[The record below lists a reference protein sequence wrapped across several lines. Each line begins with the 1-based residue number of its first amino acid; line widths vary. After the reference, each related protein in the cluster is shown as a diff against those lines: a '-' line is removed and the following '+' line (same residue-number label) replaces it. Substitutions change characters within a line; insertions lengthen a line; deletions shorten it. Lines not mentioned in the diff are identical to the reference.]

1 MKGISLRDAEKARLE
16 ITQQQALEIQKL
28 YKDVY
33 KEYRKQ
39 LKGMTSGGA
48 TASLRKSQL
57 RHLTNSLKEAYNHL
71 GAQLEGNITSA
82 ATQASQAVVEAN
94 SNWLSSIGLSLKGTY
109 AAVPQDVVALL
120 ASGKLYGHGWTL
132 SKAIWGESQQKTH
145 DIETIVARGVAANKS
160 SFDIAKDLEK
170 YVNPGAAKPW
180 DWSKVYPGV
189 HKKVDYSAQR
199 LARTMVSH
207 AYQQSLERVCSKNP
221 FVIGYRWRS
230 AHVARTCEL
239 CIERSETDHHG
250 MGPGV
255 YPKGELP
262 LDHPNGMCTFLTVM
276 SDNLEGISNRLAD
289 WANGKADPELDGWA
303 KGMFP
308 SAKSQDPLSKEWL
321 EKAGYSTDNLPE
333 NFKAWATKLDFD
345 QQTEFLKLAGEG
357 WSHPHP
363 YQVMEAYYNEHVIPG
378 GKSAIK
384 KVKEE
389 VVKKKVKEKVKKA
402 APKMSFDMDK
412 IKQSIDDALSKQDID
427 YLQRLESDAAP
438 WWNSL
443 TKGEQKGIQSY
454 TGVNY
459 SYMNLALR
467 DRNLDQLSS
476 SVKKDLLNA
485 VSGLKKYQ
493 TKEDL
498 VVRRGSSLRSVF
510 SMLGIEQDKD
520 HDLSWLLANADKLQ
534 GSVAKDPGF
543 LSTFPYSSGGFNRQ
557 VEFRIAIPKGS
568 PAPYIDQYSKHRGEK
583 ELLLPPGSMHRLVG
597 MEEAGTKLRVYLEFI
612 GLEE

>member
-1 MKGISLRDAEKARLE
+1 LKGISLRDAEKARLE

-57 RHLTNSLKEAYNHL
+57 RHLTEALKTAYEGL
-71 GAQLEGNITSA
+71 GRTLEGNITSA
-82 ATQASQAVVEAN
+82 ATQASQAVVDAN
-94 SNWLSSIGLSLKGTY
+94 SSWAASIGLDIRGTY
-109 AAVPQDVVALL
+109 AAVPQDVVAML

-132 SKAIWGESQQKTH
+132 SKAIWGESQQKAH

-221 FVIGYRWRS
+221 FVIGYRWRA

-289 WANGKADPELDGWA
+289 WANGKADPELDNWYVGMGGKVEPKA
-303 KGMFP
+303 ETLSYKGLTPEEYEKWLQTNSTYNQMVT
-308 SAKSQDPLSKEWL
+308 DL
-321 EKAGYSTDNLPE
+321 EKELGMTIQEAQGMKDFWMEDRHMWSSDYVNERLELYRQVTSSTSNRYSYVQNADWSKNMNQLYRTGDSSFLVDYFHMGRVSKTEAERLAKQAEAGLKKTASAMDTLISRSTINQDMAVTRWGGVNSLRALGIKSDLPLGRVGHSFVTEGLDLQAIQNQVQGMVGSVMVDNGYMSASVSESLNVFQGSDIKFTINVPKGTHAFITDNLE
-333 NFKAWATKLDFD
+333 ESEIVFGRGTK
-345 QQTEFLKLAGEG
+345 TEITGCRVIE
-357 WSHPHP
+357 S
-363 YQVMEAYYNEHVIPG
+363 EAQDWDG
-378 GKSAIK
+378 Q
-384 KVKEE
+384 KVKTKSLE
-389 VVKKKVKEKVKKA
+389 V
-402 APKMSFDMDK
+402 F
-412 IKQSIDDALSKQDID
+412 
-427 YLQRLESDAAP
+427 
-438 WWNSL
+438 L
-443 TKGEQKGIQSY
+443 T
-454 TGVNY
+454 
-459 SYMNLALR
+459 
-467 DRNLDQLSS
+467 
-476 SVKKDLLNA
+476 
-485 VSGLKKYQ
+485 
-493 TKEDL
+493 L
-498 VVRRGSSLRSVF
+498 V
-510 SMLGIEQDKD
+510 Q
-520 HDLSWLLANADKLQ
+520 
-534 GSVAKDPGF
+534 
-543 LSTFPYSSGGFNRQ
+543 
-557 VEFRIAIPKGS
+557 
-568 PAPYIDQYSKHRGEK
+568 
-583 ELLLPPGSMHRLVG
+583 
-597 MEEAGTKLRVYLEFI
+597 
-612 GLEE
+612 